1 VLDLTT
7 GSTLSLRPPLQRK
20 AIAMNPLEPAT
31 ARVRVRFSH
40 CQRIE
45 AAPSD
50 IFPLLC
56 PVREY
61 DWIPDWDCR
70 MVYSTSGLA
79 EPGCIFQT
87 DRPADGG
94 LDTWLVSRHEPPSHI
109 GFVRMNP
116 LRAIQY
122 DIDLTRASE
131 SVTVLRWEQVITAL
145 TAAGDSHVAQLEE
158 AAFARSITG
167 LETLLNRYLEGAS
180 AVETAD

>member
-1 VLDLTT
+1 
-7 GSTLSLRPPLQRK
+7 
-20 AIAMNPLEPAT
+20 MNHIEPAT

-61 DWIPDWDCR
+61 DWIPHWDCR
-70 MVYSTSGLA
+70 MVYSSSGLA

-87 DRPADGG
+87 DRAADGG
-94 LDTWLVSRHEPPSHI
+94 LDTWVISRHEPPLHI

-116 LRAIQY
+116 LRVIQY
-122 DIDLTRASE
+122 DIDLTPVSE
-131 SVTVLRWEQVITAL
+131 AVTVLRWEQVITAL
-145 TAAGDSHVAQLEE
+145 TATGDSHVAQLEE
-158 AAFARSITG
+158 AAFAKSITA
-167 LETLLNRYLEGAS
+167 LETLLNRYLEAAS
-180 AVETAD
+180 AAETAD